1 MRSTCTLAAVFILLM
16 SQAGFSQVTIKP
28 NGIANGDIA
37 DDITSN
43 EIEFEQ
49 DGFKAE
55 IDLLTTGS
63 LGFGTGVS
71 ANDLQIDINGNVGIG
86 TNMPQGALDVNGS
99 IYSNGNLIIDPSFL
113 NGLYFEDENGIYGHL
128 LGNSGEIAIGTNLA
142 SGTLD
147 PTIALFRGNPH
158 FLRLYTDGRT
168 GVNTN
173 GGDPGTTF
181 EVEHENGAATNG
193 LGVTRSGEADKA
205 WHMYVYDSGNL
216 GFVEDNNSL
225 EVERILEEDGD
236 WVRGSD
242 RSLKSNIQSLDQEVI
257 AGLYELRATTY
268 QYRTQRDNELQFGF
282 IAQEVAGVFPD
293 LVSELNEEGE
303 PMRLGV
309 SYEEL
314 IPITV
319 AALQEQQK
327 AIEEK
332 DTRISDLENR
342 MTNLHQRLEELEAL
356 LTQSPSEDPVILNGD
371 AGASLDQNIPNPFRG
386 ITRIGYF
393 LPQGTQQAS
402 LLVHDSRG
410 REIKRIRLQEAG
422 KGQVE
427 LQTRNLA
434 TGRYSYSLY
443 VDGNLIDTRQM
454 VVEQ

>member
-1 MRSTCTLAAVFILLM
+1 MRFKCTAAALLVLC
-16 SQAGFSQVTIKP
+16 SCLSLYSQVTIKP

-71 ANDLQIDINGNVGIG
+71 ANDMQIDVNGNVGIG
-86 TNMPQGALDVNGS
+86 TNTPQGALDVDGS

-128 LGNSGEIAIGTNLA
+128 LGNTGEIALGTDLA

-147 PTIALFRGNPH
+147 PSIALVRSGLH

-173 GGDPGTTF
+173 GDDPGTTF

-193 LGVTRSGEADKA
+193 LGVTRNGDADKA
-205 WHMYVYDSGNL
+205 WHMYVFASGNL

-225 EVERILEEDGD
+225 EVERTLEEDGD

-242 RSLKSNIQSLDQEVI
+242 RSLKSEIRTIDQDYI
-257 AGLYELRATTY
+257 DHLYDLRATTY

-282 IAQEVAGVFPD
+282 IAQEVAEVFPD

-327 AIEEK
+327 AIEAK
-332 DTRISDLENR
+332 DARIAGLENQ
-342 MTNLHQRLEELEAL
+342 MNDLHNRLDQLEAL
-356 LTQSPSEDPVILNGD
+356 VTGQSEEEAVMLDGD
-371 AGASLDQNIPNPFRG
+371 AGPILEQNVPNPFRG

-393 LPQGTQQAS
+393 LPAQAGQAS
-402 LLVHDSRG
+402 LIVHDAQG
-410 REIKRIRLQEAG
+410 REIKRVRLQQ
-422 KGQVE
+422 KGNSQVD
-427 LQTRNLA
+427 LQTQNLA
-434 TGRYSYSLY
+434 AGRYSYSLY
-443 VDGNLIDTRQM
+443 VDGTLIDTRQM

>member
-1 MRSTCTLAAVFILLM
+1 MRFKCTAAALLVFCSCLSLY
-16 SQAGFSQVTIKP
+16 SQVTIKP

-37 DDITSN
+37 DDVTSN

-55 IDLLTTGS
+55 IDLLITGS

-71 ANDLQIDINGNVGIG
+71 ANDMQIDVNGNVGIG
-86 TNMPQGALDVNGS
+86 TNTPQGALDVDGS

-128 LGNSGEIAIGTNLA
+128 LGNTGEIALGTDLA

-147 PTIALFRGNPH
+147 PTIALTRGNLH

-181 EVEHENGAATNG
+181 EVEHENGAGTNG
-193 LGVTRSGEADKA
+193 LGVTRSGDADKA
-205 WHMYVYDSGNL
+205 WHMYVFASGNL

-225 EVERILEEDGD
+225 EVERTLEEDGD
-236 WVRGSD
+236 WPRGSD
-242 RSLKSNIQSLDQEVI
+242 RSLKSDIRTMDQELI
-257 AGLYELRATTY
+257 SGLYQLRATTY

-282 IAQEVAGVFPD
+282 IAQEVAEVFPD
-293 LVSELNEEGE
+293 LVSRLNEAGE
-303 PMRLGV
+303 PERLGL

-327 AIEEK
+327 AIEGK
-332 DTRISDLENR
+332 DVRIAGLENQ
-342 MTNLHQRLEELEAL
+342 MNDLQNRLAQLEAL
-356 LTQSPSEDPVILNGD
+356 VTGQSEEEAVTLNGD
-371 AGASLDQNIPNPFRG
+371 AGPTLDQNIPNPFRG

-393 LPQGTQQAS
+393 LPQGTQQAN

-422 KGQVE
+422 NGQLE
-427 LQTRNLA
+427 LQTRNLTA
-434 TGRYSYSLY
+434 GRYSYSLY
-443 VDGNLIDTRQM
+443 VDGTLIDTRQM